1 MSPELRP
8 NVELQYILVS
18 PPKASYFLGG
28 ARRSL
33 AEPQVHV
40 VDVDDAARRR
50 SNCLFC
56 ALPYVIVEDAQ
67 FSFVHLFTENRL
79 MVSFSLLNFV
89 LYPFS
94 REIYFRLTQP
104 IRVAIGGII
113 VWGWVV
119 FLLWFVRLAI
129 FAYIWLLAIPV
140 GLVGLVY
147 LATQEAWGKGW
158 RIRARPVAVTPGA
171 GAPCCPRGRGT
182 RSRAR
187 RTADRSAPGSPRRRA
202 AECARS
208 RRRRR
213 RMPAGSTRSCPSPS
227 SR

>member
-18 PPKASYFLGG
+18 PPKRRTFWAVLGG
-28 ARRSL
+28 VWLNRKYTSL
-33 AEPQVHV
+33 TSTMLLG
-40 VDVDDAARRR
+40 AA
-50 SNCLFC
+50 LTVFFC

-119 FLLWFVRLAI
+119 FLLWFVRFAI

-147 LATQEAWGKGW
+147 LATQEARGKGW
-158 RIRARPVAVTPGA
+158 RIRA
-171 GAPCCPRGRGT
+171 
-182 RSRAR
+182 
-187 RTADRSAPGSPRRRA
+187 
-202 AECARS
+202 
-208 RRRRR
+208 
-213 RMPAGSTRSCPSPS
+213 
-227 SR
+227 